1 MVFVI
6 NKDKKPLTPCH
17 FAVAR
22 KLLKQGKAVV
32 HKQFPFTIR
41 LKELKEAN
49 PKGLIIKLDPGAK
62 QTGVALH
69 KPNGEVVL
77 LATIEHRANK
87 IKQNLEARRSFRRT
101 RRNRK
106 TRYRAPRFLNRKQLE
121 GWLPPSIQSIVDNV
135 KNFII
140 KLKKL
145 CYIETI
151 YIETVRF
158 DTQLMLNP
166 LIEGLDYQQGT
177 LLGYEI
183 REYLLYTYGHTCQ
196 YCKGLTNDHQLEIE
210 HKHPK
215 SRGGSNSIRNLTLA
229 CRTCNQE
236 KGNNTL
242 DEWLQSLSKSKLDK
256 ERVKNINSILKTNK
270 PVNLKDTAK
279 VNSSRNAVLRE
290 MYKLTSDVVVSTGGV
305 TKHNRVKANL
315 PKTHYYDALCVKETP
330 KIKIHKGL
338 KELYIKSIGRGTR
351 SRTLL
356 NKYGFPRAYLP
367 RQKQFFGYQ
376 SGDMVKANIPKG
388 KYIGQYVSNV
398 SCRSTG
404 IFAIYS
410 KKHGKQIDV
419 NHKYLKL
426 TQKGDGYRYELK
438 TLA

>member
-1 MVFVI
+1 MFVI
-6 NKDKKPLTPCH
+6 NKNKKPLTPCH

-69 KPNGEVVL
+69 KPNGEVIL
-77 LATIEHRANK
+77 LATIEHRA
-87 IKQNLEARRSFRRT
+87 FRRT

-106 TRYRAPRFLNRKQLE
+106 TRYRAPRFLNRKRLE
-121 GWLPPSIQSIVDNV
+121 GWLPPSIQSIVDNI

-145 CYIETI
+145 CYIKTI

-166 LIEGLDYQQGT
+166 SIEGVDYQQGT

-210 HKHPK
+210 HKYPK

-270 PVNLKDTAK
+270 PVNLKDIAK
-279 VNSSRNAVLRE
+279 VNSSRNA
-290 MYKLTSDVVVSTGGV
+290 
-305 TKHNRVKANL
+305 
-315 PKTHYYDALCVKETP
+315 
-330 KIKIHKGL
+330 
-338 KELYIKSIGRGTR
+338 
-351 SRTLL
+351 
-356 NKYGFPRAYLP
+356 
-367 RQKQFFGYQ
+367 
-376 SGDMVKANIPKG
+376 
-388 KYIGQYVSNV
+388 
-398 SCRSTG
+398 
-404 IFAIYS
+404 
-410 KKHGKQIDV
+410 
-419 NHKYLKL
+419 
-426 TQKGDGYRYELK
+426 
-438 TLA
+438 